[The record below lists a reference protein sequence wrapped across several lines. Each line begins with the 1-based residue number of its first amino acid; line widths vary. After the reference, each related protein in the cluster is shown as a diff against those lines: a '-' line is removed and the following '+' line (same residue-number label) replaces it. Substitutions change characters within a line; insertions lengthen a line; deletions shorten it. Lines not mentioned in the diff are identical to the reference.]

1 MSADD
6 NNQHPTPP
14 PHPWFGH
21 PGLTGTL
28 FVLWLL
34 LNNTLA
40 PGHVALAAVL
50 ALVIPRLIA
59 PFWRERP
66 HVYRPSVLLRLMP
79 VVLWDIVVANVTVAW
94 LIATWRRPRPRFM
107 QLPLTIKDEFAI
119 TVLASIITLTPG
131 TVSADVSRDRRYLL
145 IHGLDIGDEAATL
158 EQIKVRYER
167 PLQEIF
173 EC

>member
-1 MSADD
+1 MSADSND
-6 NNQHPTPP
+6 RRPVVR
-14 PHPWFGH
+14 HPWFGH
-21 PGLTGTL
+21 PGLTASL

-40 PGHVALAAVL
+40 PGHIVLAAAL

-66 HVYRPSVLLRLMP
+66 HVYRPWVLLRLIP
-79 VVLWDIVVANVTVAW
+79 VVLWDIVIANVTVAW

-107 QLPLTIKDEFAI
+107 QLPLTLKDEFGI

-131 TVSADVSRDRRYLL
+131 TVSADVSPDRRYLL
-145 IHGLDIGDEAATL
+145 IHGLDIDDEAATL
-158 EQIKVRYER
+158 AQIKARYER